1 MKHMSH
7 VETGTVED
15 RASTRTDTSTNG
27 EHTSG
32 GQTSP
37 STTAS
42 GRHLTERLT
51 SYSRAD
57 LVFDVVDSGPLDG
70 PIVVLLHG
78 FPQRAGSWDA
88 VRARLNDEGL
98 RTLAPDQRG
107 YSPGARPPRRR
118 DYVTG
123 QLVADVLALIDAV
136 GAEQVH
142 LVGHDWGANV
152 AWSLAAVRPD
162 RLSSLTALSVPHP
175 AALVRA
181 MRTFDQAR
189 RSWYIGGFQLP
200 WLPERVLSSRAA
212 DRIWRDSG
220 MTDAMV
226 DRYRRE
232 IVEDGAL
239 HTALHWYRALP
250 LFRGRHLGGRTR
262 VPTTLLWSDGDVALG
277 WTGAQLTHEHVTGEF
292 VLDVVAGASHWL
304 PEERPDR
311 VAKAVLHRVSRT

>member
-1 MKHMSH
+1 MRPGDGDEARS
-7 VETGTVED
+7 
-15 RASTRTDTSTNG
+15 S
-27 EHTSG
+27 
-32 GQTSP
+32 
-37 STTAS
+37 TAS
-42 GRHLTERLT
+42 GRYLTERLT
-51 SYSRAD
+51 SYTRAG
-57 LVFDVVDSGPLDG
+57 LEFDVVDSGPLDG

-118 DYVTG
+118 DYTIG
-123 QLVADVLALIDAV
+123 QLVADVLALFDAA

-152 AWSLAAVRPD
+152 AWSVASVRPD
-162 RLSSLTALSVPHP
+162 RIRSLTAISVPHP
-175 AALVRA
+175 AALMRA
-181 MRTFDQAR
+181 MRTYDQAR
-189 RSWYIGGFQLP
+189 RSWYIGGFQVP
-200 WLPERVLSSRAA
+200 WLPEKVLTGPRA

-220 MTDAMV
+220 MTDEMV
-226 DRYRRE
+226 ESYRRE

-250 LFRGRHLGGRTR
+250 LSRGRHLGGRTK
-262 VPTTLLWSDGDVALG
+262 VPTTLVWSDGDVALG
-277 WTGAQLTHEHVTGEF
+277 WTGAQLTREHVTDEF

-311 VAKAVLHRVSRT
+311 VAGAVLHRISRSEPAPTD